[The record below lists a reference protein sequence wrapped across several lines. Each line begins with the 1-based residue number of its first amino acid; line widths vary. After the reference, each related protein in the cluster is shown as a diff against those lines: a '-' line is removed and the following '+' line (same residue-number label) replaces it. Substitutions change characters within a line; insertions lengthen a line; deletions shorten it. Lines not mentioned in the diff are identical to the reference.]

1 MAQIKN
7 VTELDFDQI
16 KTNLKVYLSSQQ
28 QFNDYDFDGAGIN
41 VLLDVLAY
49 NTQYNAL
56 LAHMTA
62 NEAYLDSAQI
72 RSNVVSR
79 AKDLGYTPQ
88 SNKAASALLNV
99 TVTGDNDS
107 PATLQIPKGT
117 SFSGQI
123 GSEQKTFITNKSFL
137 ATKNNFNQY
146 LFSNVEILEGRLKT
160 LSYRVDNKIE
170 RQKFKIDDQNID
182 TSTMLVRVRESLTS
196 TEYTTY
202 NKYTNLLEVKS
213 DTKVYFLQENF
224 EGRYE
229 FYFGDNVLGLRPTTG
244 QIVEVTYVS
253 TSGYYGNGA
262 KTFSINNAIEGYTS
276 ILVER
281 ASGFEKTINGSNR
294 ESIESIKFNAP
305 KLFASQNRAV
315 TAEDYRTILN
325 ANYDFIQDIAVW
337 GGEVNEPPLYGK
349 VFAAIKP
356 TDSDFLTDASK
367 DSIKTFLKNKNV
379 GSVTVEIVDPDY
391 TYITGEILFKYDPN
405 NTSRTQT
412 QLQSAVRSA
421 IVAYNTNKLGKFDGV
436 LRYSELLKIIDS
448 VDAGIL
454 NSVAR
459 LKMHKH
465 IVPVTG
471 VASNYT
477 IKFSSP
483 IYISNSNEQILSSN
497 NFFVE
502 QTEVTLG
509 DIPIGD
515 GTNNRIIQL
524 LSAAT
529 GDVVAAN
536 IGTLYP
542 EEGLIQI
549 SNINVTSTN
558 SILIY
563 ANPDSYDIAPKFNQL
578 VTIELDETPGITIT
592 GEQDTIAMLG
602 STGASRY
609 TTFSRHGD

>member
-294 ESIESIKFNAP
+294 
-305 KLFASQNRAV
+305 
-315 TAEDYRTILN
+315 
-325 ANYDFIQDIAVW
+325 
-337 GGEVNEPPLYGK
+337 
-349 VFAAIKP
+349 
-356 TDSDFLTDASK
+356 
-367 DSIKTFLKNKNV
+367 
-379 GSVTVEIVDPDY
+379 
-391 TYITGEILFKYDPN
+391 
-405 NTSRTQT
+405 
-412 QLQSAVRSA
+412 
-421 IVAYNTNKLGKFDGV
+421 
-436 LRYSELLKIIDS
+436 
-448 VDAGIL
+448 
-454 NSVAR
+454 
-459 LKMHKH
+459 
-465 IVPVTG
+465 
-471 VASNYT
+471 
-477 IKFSSP
+477 
-483 IYISNSNEQILSSN
+483 
-497 NFFVE
+497 
-502 QTEVTLG
+502 
-509 DIPIGD
+509 
-515 GTNNRIIQL
+515 
-524 LSAAT
+524 
-529 GDVVAAN
+529 
-536 IGTLYP
+536 
-542 EEGLIQI
+542 
-549 SNINVTSTN
+549 
-558 SILIY
+558 
-563 ANPDSYDIAPKFNQL
+563 
-578 VTIELDETPGITIT
+578 
-592 GEQDTIAMLG
+592 
-602 STGASRY
+602 
-609 TTFSRHGD
+609 